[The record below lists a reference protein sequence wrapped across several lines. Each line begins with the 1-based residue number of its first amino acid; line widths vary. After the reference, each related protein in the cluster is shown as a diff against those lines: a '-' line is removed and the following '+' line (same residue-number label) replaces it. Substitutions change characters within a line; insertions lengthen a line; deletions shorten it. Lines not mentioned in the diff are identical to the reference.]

1 LGGGIIGQNKQIADN
16 FMARSIHWQK
26 YNVFQMMSS
35 IFLVGRDSK
44 AMSPDKLLEKVLES
58 IRKGTYTDIL
68 RDIQKEQL
76 INYIKHYYE
85 LYKKPPNQTHY
96 LELSKAFANL
106 VYLIDP
112 DYSNASFN
120 NIVNSV
126 SHSWLEYI
134 PKTIKAARPIKA
146 IPGEVMEKFAIPV
159 ARTINKQDDIIEL
172 PPTSTAAP
180 VTLPDEKFDPME
192 LKKAKYEYNIAEF
205 CFVLRDYEITD
216 RYLKKVLNTPYLN
229 VDAQNLLV
237 QNCILWSEVKMKRDE
252 FDEGLDILR
261 NMKLDG
267 VDSSTS
273 ELFNDK
279 IKETT
284 VLHKITQL
292 EEKCPLNERLV
303 GLYLRKKIG
312 YKKFLK
318 LTYYIFGNIEFHQR
332 LEEIRA
338 YPKKMIYPLLEREPT
353 QKTEELIVHRHD
365 KHDQLIRELY
375 EWFWGLEPVKYYLS
389 DEIRQELTE
398 KFGEYGSGP
407 VIYFRYISK
416 GQYANIM
423 ISKAVA
429 LAGQG
434 NVQEAKRELF
444 QTYELTGSKKI
455 KEYLDYLR
463 MQEKSTKSMKGRTG
477 KVKPKGGRKKIKVRK
492 K

>member
-1 LGGGIIGQNKQIADN
+1 MKKTATCRKFGLVYLL
-16 FMARSIHWQK
+16 S
-26 YNVFQMMSS
+26 NV
-35 IFLVGRDSK
+35 FLVGGDTQ
-44 AMSPDKLLEKVLES
+44 AIAPDDLLEQVLDS
-58 IRKGTYTDIL
+58 IRTSTYTDFFREL
-68 RDIQKEQL
+68 QKDQL
-76 INYIKHYYE
+76 INYIKHDYE

-112 DYSNASFN
+112 DYSNANFN
-120 NIVNSV
+120 NIVNAV

-146 IPGEVMEKFAIPV
+146 IPGEVMEKFSIPV
-159 ARTINKQDDIIEL
+159 ARPAD
-172 PPTSTAAP
+172 TAAP

-192 LKKAKYEYNIAEF
+192 LKKTKYEYNIAEF

-216 RYLKKVLNTPYLN
+216 KYLRRVLNTPYLN

-252 FDEGLDILR
+252 FNEGLEILKD
-261 NMKLDG
+261 MKLDG
-267 VDSSTS
+267 MDSNTN
-273 ELFNDK
+273 ELINDK

-353 QKTEELIVHRHD
+353 QKTEELIVQRHD
-365 KHDQLIRELY
+365 RHDQLIRELY
-375 EWFWGLEPVKYYLS
+375 NWFWGLEPVQYYLA
-389 DEIRQELTE
+389 DEIKQELTE

-434 NVQEAKRELF
+434 EVQKAKRELF
-444 QTYELTGSKKI
+444 QTYELTGSRKI

-463 MQEKSTKSMKGRTG
+463 MQEKSTKSTKSGTG
-477 KVKPKGGRKKIKVRK
+477 KGKTRGGRKKIKVRK